1 MGTLF
6 YLQAGICSSERAS
19 RHISTISCHDMFCIS
34 GPPDMTLGFVFYQDV
49 DLLDTSP
56 AFSSNSAHQLYK
68 ELYVS
73 VMHVSVQAQAQTHG

>member
-1 MGTLF
+1 
-6 YLQAGICSSERAS
+6 
-19 RHISTISCHDMFCIS
+19 
-34 GPPDMTLGFVFYQDV
+34 MTLGFVFYQDV